1 MDQSR
6 PQFEPFR
13 ALFES
18 KPARVRKAYDYC
30 LCLLMVENGEMEL
43 IKTVPGVTT
52 PICMFKAVSGD
63 MVAVE
68 KPPLSQEQIAD
79 VLDTLRGYTKDEDL
93 LP

>member
-1 MDQSR
+1 
-6 PQFEPFR
+6 
-13 ALFES
+13 
-18 KPARVRKAYDYC
+18 
-30 LCLLMVENGEMEL
+30 
-43 IKTVPGVTT
+43 
-52 PICMFKAVSGD
+52 MFKAVSGD